1 MKSEI
6 DRVQPGQGAQGAPTQ
21 PGADAPLLEVRDL
34 WREFPSGDGTVAVLK
49 GIDLN
54 VQQGQKIS
62 LIGPSGSGKTTLL
75 RCVNYLEEPT
85 KGDIYIDNE
94 LIGRRLVGT
103 RKVPMGDKELARM
116 RAEIGMVFQR
126 FNLFPHMTALENII
140 EAPIQV
146 LGVPRAEAL
155 EQARGL
161 LARVGLADKAGH
173 YPSMLSGG
181 QQQRVAIARALVFEP
196 ELLLLDEPL
205 SALDKNLREQLQTEL
220 QRIHRQVGTSFVF
233 VTHDQNEALA
243 LSSRIAIFNHGK
255 LTQVDTPENI
265 YNRPESR
272 FVAEFLGKMNLFPL
286 QDTTRNG
293 PTASGRC
300 GDSVLHAQ
308 APSPLSKQP
317 IVLAVRPEHMDL
329 HSERPNREGYNV
341 IPAQLTDKVYQGS
354 STHLALKV
362 GGDNLPIN
370 LSVPGNHPG
379 AQMPSGAPVWLSW
392 PVQQSFLLQA

>member
-1 MKSEI
+1 MAYDLQLSHIGKVYDNGTPAVI
-6 DRVQPGQGAQGAPTQ
+6 DFNLDVDKG
-21 PGADAPLLEVRDL
+21 
-34 WREFPSGDGTVAVLK
+34 EFIAFL
-49 GIDLN
+49 
-54 VQQGQKIS
+54 
-62 LIGPSGSGKTTLL
+62 GPSGCGKTTTLRMIAGFESITSGDLL
-75 RCVNYLEEPT
+75 IRGKRVNDLQPEKRPT
-85 KGDIYIDNE
+85 SMI
-94 LIGRRLVGT
+94 
-103 RKVPMGDKELARM
+103 
-116 RAEIGMVFQR
+116 FQ
-126 FNLFPHMTALENII
+126 NYALFPHMTVAENVAYPLRIRKVGAEERQRRVKHILE
-140 EAPIQV
+140 V
-146 LGVPRAEAL
+146 
-155 EQARGL
+155 
-161 LARVGLADKAGH
+161 VGLGAQMHKKPAE
-173 YPSMLSGG
+173 MSGG

-286 QDTTRNG
+286 HDTTRNG

-362 GGDNLPIN
+362 GGDSLPVN